1 MATTQN
7 TYTGNGTLAD
17 YSITFEY
24 LKEADIKV
32 TLDHVATTAFTL
44 PNATTLRFNTAPGNN
59 VAIRIFRD
67 TDVDAARFVY
77 SAGSAIKAAEL
88 NENADQSL
96 YALQETVNTDD
107 ITDEAVTTA
116 KLRDANVT
124 RAKIAADAI
133 DGTKLADDS
142 IDSEHYVDG
151 SIDTVHIGDA
161 QVTTAKI
168 ADDAVTMAKLNS
180 GALPTDITVASANLV
195 DGTIATA
202 DIADDAVTTAKL
214 ADGSVT
220 SAKLSGSTVVTT
232 TINNGAVTTDK
243 LAADA
248 VNGSKIADD
257 SIDSEHYV
265 DGSIDTAHIA
275 DAQITTPKIADA
287 SVTTVKIADANVTT
301 AKIAADAI
309 DGTKLADDAVD
320 SEHYTDGSIDTAHI
334 ADNQIT
340 TAKIVDANITT
351 AKLADSSVTTAKIAD
366 GTIVNADI
374 SSAAAID
381 GSKLDVEIN
390 DLSNVNAGSPSLN
403 EFLKWSGTAWIPGSV
418 SGAGT
423 VTSVDS
429 GTGLTGGPITAGGTI
444 SVADGGIDTTQLAD
458 DAVTSAKLAD
468 NAVVTAAI
476 TDANV
481 TTAKI
486 ADDAVTAA
494 KLADT
499 AVTAGSYTA
508 ASITV
513 DAQGRITAASSGSTD
528 VVSDTTP
535 QLGGDLDVNG
545 NNIVSTNNADISIN
559 PNGTGKVNLVGNI
572 TNNTSNSNIVLE
584 PNGSGIVEVRGAGGD
599 DGTLQLNCSANTH
612 GVKIKSPAH
621 SAAASYTLTLPDDDG
636 TANQVLQTDGSG
648 ALSWTDLSGYTHP
661 NHTGDVTSTGD
672 GATVIAN
679 DAVTTAKIADDAVT
693 AAKLADTAV
702 TAGSYT
708 VSSITVDAQ
717 GRITAASSGTADVV
731 DDTTPQLGG
740 DLDVNGNS
748 IVSSSNGDITLNP
761 NGTGDIILDADVGI
775 GTTSPT
781 GARLHISS
789 SQPILK
795 LQDDSQTNQY
805 SIITNSGGDSLYD
818 AANNASNGNHIF
830 RGTSQ
835 NEMFR
840 IGTAGQIGIAG
851 ANYGTSGQVL
861 TSGGASAAPS
871 WADAAGG
878 FVAGMIMMFT
888 GSTAPTG
895 WALCDGTN
903 GTPDLRDRF
912 VVGTGSTYS
921 SGNTG
926 GSADAVI
933 PSHTHSV
940 TDPGHSHNI
949 GLIYSY
955 QSSGTFNPQYSKNTS
970 YVATGSTYSATTG
983 ISISST
989 GVSATNANLPPYY
1002 ALAFIMKL

>member
-7 TYTGNGTLAD
+7 TYTGNGSTTD

-44 PNATTLRFNTAPGNN
+44 LNATTLQFTAAPGNN

-116 KLRDANVT
+116 KLRD
-124 RAKIAADAI
+124 
-133 DGTKLADDS
+133 
-142 IDSEHYVDG
+142 G
-151 SIDTVHIGDA
+151 SI
-161 QVTTAKI
+161 
-168 ADDAVTMAKLNS
+168 
-180 GALPTDITVASANLV
+180 
-195 DGTIATA
+195 
-202 DIADDAVTTAKL
+202 
-214 ADGSVT
+214 T
-220 SAKLSGSTVVTT
+220 SAKLASSTVVTT
-232 TINNGAVTTDK
+232 TLNNGAVTTDK

-265 DGSIDTAHIA
+265 DGSIDTAHIG
-275 DAQITTPKIADA
+275 DAQITLAKMAADSVDGSKIADDSVDSEHYVDGSIDTA
-287 SVTTVKIADANVTT
+287 HIADAQVTTVKIADANVTT
-301 AKIAADAI
+301 AKIADASVTAAKIAADAI
-309 DGTKLADDAVD
+309 DGTKLADNAVD

-334 ADNQIT
+334 GDSQIT
-340 TAKIVDANITT
+340 TAKIVDANVTT
-351 AKLADSSVTTAKIAD
+351 AKLADSAVTSAKIAD

-374 SSAAAID
+374 NASAAID
-381 GSKLDVEIN
+381 GSKLDVELD

-444 SVADGGIDTTQLAD
+444 SVADGGIGTTQL
-458 DAVTSAKLAD
+458 
-468 NAVVTAAI
+468 
-476 TDANV
+476 
-481 TTAKI
+481 

-513 DAQGRITAASSGSTD
+513 DAQGRITAASNGSTD

-535 QLGGDLDVNG
+535 QLGGNLDVQANEINTSTTNG
-545 NNIVSTNNADISIN
+545 NIKLN
-559 PNGTGKVNLVGNI
+559 PDGTGV
-572 TNNTSNSNIVLE
+572 
-584 PNGSGIVEVRGAGGD
+584 VEVKGAGGN

-612 GVKIKSPAH
+612 GVKIKSPPH

-648 ALSWTDLSGYTHP
+648 ALSWT
-661 NHTGDVTSTGD
+661 N
-672 GATVIAN
+672 
-679 DAVTTAKIADDAVT
+679 KI
-693 AAKLADTAV
+693 
-702 TAGSYT
+702 S
-708 VSSITVDAQ
+708 
-717 GRITAASSGTADVV
+717 DVV

-740 DLDVNGNS
+740 DLDVNTNS

-761 NGTGDIILDADVGI
+761 NGTGNIILDADVGI
-775 GTTSPT
+775 GTTSPL
-781 GARLHISS
+781 ARLHIQASNPS
-789 SQPILK
+789 LQ
-795 LQDDSQTNQY
+795 LQDSDQTNQY
-805 SIITNSGGDSLYD
+805 SIITNDGGDSVYD

-830 RGTSQ
+830 RGTNQ
-835 NEMFR
+835 NEMLR

-861 TSGGASAAPS
+861 TSGGSSGAVSWTTQAEATTSAAGLMSASDKTKLDGVETGATADQTKSDIDALNINADQVDGLEASAFIRADTTDSYTGGLFNGEETITASAFNLQNGHFWTCGAVAIPNPTNGSAGFSGLIRVTAAPTS
-871 WADAAGG
+871 FGG
-878 FVAGMIMMFT
+878 NWDFPG
-888 GSTAPTG
+888 GSYTAPTSFP
-895 WALCDGTN
+895 AVA
-903 GTPDLRDRF
+903 PF
-912 VVGTGSTYS
+912 YVVNSTTFYL
-921 SGNTG
+921 GNWTE
-926 GSADAVI
+926 
-933 PSHTHSV
+933 
-940 TDPGHSHNI
+940 
-949 GLIYSY
+949 
-955 QSSGTFNPQYSKNTS
+955 
-970 YVATGSTYSATTG
+970 G
-983 ISISST
+983 I
-989 GVSATNANLPPYY
+989 A
-1002 ALAFIMKL
+1002 